1 MRTTGNVMGV
11 QAQFILERIDETW
24 KILKRRMQDAQG
36 GYLFTDKAHAA
47 ATAAEAASAEG
58 AGKQMLTIRCWS
70 VSKARSLTITG

>member
-36 GYLFTDKAHAA
+36 GTCLQTKRMRLQQQQRLLRLR
-47 ATAAEAASAEG
+47 G